1 MSQALVEGKVVQSPS
16 MAQPIACASMARPID
31 TSQYARSLIEASLD
45 PLVAISPNGEINDV
59 NEATIKVTGVPR
71 EKLVGSDFTDYF
83 TEPAKARA
91 GYEQVFADG
100 CVTDY
105 PLTIRHKNGHLTEVL
120 CNASL
125 YKDAGGNVLGVVA
138 AARDVTAQ
146 KMAEEKLHELHVA
159 IEQRANLETAKTLD
173 YERNLLRQLMSNIP
187 DAVFF
192 KDREHRFTRLN
203 EPKRVILGLTKEQP
217 ALGLTLGEINSS
229 AHAQM
234 QQEEEDEIF
243 ATGDTVVDR
252 IDCSVQRDGS
262 ERWYSVSKAP
272 IFDEDG
278 AIDGLVGITRDITD
292 RHMAERLKDEFVSTV
307 NHELRT
313 PLTSIVGAIRLL
325 ADERT
330 GELPARAKGLIKIA
344 NENCAR
350 LTKLVNDIL
359 EIDSVET
366 GGLAFDIHPL
376 ALRALVA
383 RAVDAHQPYAGA
395 YGVKV
400 RLDNTADD
408 AVVLADTGRLT
419 QVIENFLSNASK
431 FSPSGTEVLVTIKKC
446 GESVRIAIR
455 DHGPGIPDNYKQ
467 RIFEKFVQVQAS
479 DARSR
484 GGSGLGL
491 SIAKQVVDR
500 LGGQIGLED
509 AAGGGSIFTI
519 VLPTSAQTIPAEVDR
534 FAGAGS
540 VCVAPRHSESDFG

>member
-1 MSQALVEGKVVQSPS
+1 
-16 MAQPIACASMARPID
+16 
-31 TSQYARSLIEASLD
+31 
-45 PLVAISPNGEINDV
+45 
-59 NEATIKVTGVPR
+59 
-71 EKLVGSDFTDYF
+71 
-83 TEPAKARA
+83 
-91 GYEQVFADG
+91 
-100 CVTDY
+100 
-105 PLTIRHKNGHLTEVL
+105 
-120 CNASL
+120 
-125 YKDAGGNVLGVVA
+125 
-138 AARDVTAQ
+138 
-146 KMAEEKLHELHVA
+146 
-159 IEQRANLETAKTLD
+159 
-173 YERNLLRQLMSNIP
+173 MSNIP

-217 ALGLTLGEINSS
+217 ALGLTLGEIDPS

-252 IDCSVQRDGS
+252 IDCRVQKDGS

-292 RHMAERLKDEFVSTV
+292 RHMTERLKYEFVATV

-313 PLTSIVGAIRLL
+313 PLTSIAGSIGLL
-325 ADERT
+325 VDERI
-330 GELPARAKGLIKIA
+330 GELPAPAKALIKIA

-359 EIDSVET
+359 EIHTVES
-366 GGLAFDIHPL
+366 GRLAFDIQPL

-383 RAVDAHQPYAGA
+383 GAVDAHQPYAGA

-400 RLDNTADD
+400 RRDDTADD

-419 QVIENFLSNASK
+419 QVIMNFLSNASN
-431 FSPSGTEVLVTIKKC
+431 FSPSGAEVLVTIKKC
-446 GESVRIAIR
+446 GEWVRISIR
-455 DHGPGIPDNYKQ
+455 DHGPGIPDNFKQ
-467 RIFEKFVQVQAS
+467 RIFEKFVQVRAS

-509 AAGGGSIFTI
+509 ATGGGTIFT
-519 VLPTSAQTIPAEVDR
+519 LCYRHLRRQFRPTP
-534 FAGAGS
+534 GG
-540 VCVAPRHSESDFG
+540 G

>member
-1 MSQALVEGKVVQSPS
+1 MSQAPVEGKVVQSPS
-16 MAQPIACASMARPID
+16 MAQPIASASMAQPID

-45 PLVAISPNGEINDV
+45 PLVAISPGGKITDV
-59 NEATIKVTGVPR
+59 NEATIKMTGTSR
-71 EKLVGSDFTDYF
+71 DELVGSDFTDYF

-91 GYEQVFADG
+91 GYEQVYADG
-100 CVTDY
+100 SVTDY

-138 AARDVTAQ
+138 AARDVTAL
-146 KMAEEKLHELHVA
+146 KIAERKLHELHVA
-159 IEQRANLETAKTLD
+159 IEQRAIKTLD
-173 YERNLLRQLMSNIP
+173 HERNLLRQLMSNIP

-217 ALGLTLGEINSS
+217 ALGLTLGEIDPS

-252 IDCSVQRDGS
+252 IDCRVQKDGS

-272 IFDEDG
+272 IFDENG

-292 RHMAERLKDEFVSTV
+292 RHMAERLKDEFVATV

-313 PLTSIVGAIRLL
+313 PLTSIVGSIGLL
-325 ADERT
+325 ADERI
-330 GELPARAKGLIKIA
+330 GKLPAPAKGLIKIA
-344 NENCAR
+344 IENCER
-350 LTKLVNDIL
+350 LTRLVDDIL
-359 EIDSVET
+359 EIHTVES
-366 GGLAFDIHPL
+366 GRLAFDIQPL

-383 RAVDAHQPYAGA
+383 GAVDAHQPYAGA

-400 RLDNTADD
+400 RLDDRADD
-408 AVVLADTGRLT
+408 AVVLADSARLT
-419 QVIENFLSNASK
+419 QVIANFLSNASK
-431 FSPSGTEVLVTIKKC
+431 FSPSGAEVLVTIKKC
-446 GESVRIAIR
+446 GEWVRISIR
-455 DHGPGIPDNYKQ
+455 DHGPGIPDNFKQ

-509 AAGGGSIFTI
+509 ATGGGSIFTI
-519 VLPTSAQTIPAEVDR
+519 VLPTSAQTVPAD
-534 FAGAGS
+534 AGEG
-540 VCVAPRHSESDFG
+540 